1 MNENTTN
8 SIPEIIDTLNGYVI
22 IPLSVLEE
30 LEQAQITLGIVKTVL
45 KTMDRYDSVSVLRK
59 ITGVQYEKH
68 AEEDEE

>member
-59 ITGVQYEKH
+59 ITGVRY
-68 AEEDEE
+68 

>member
-8 SIPEIIDTLNGYVI
+8 SISEIIDTLNGYVI
-22 IPLSVLEE
+22 IPLRVLEE

-59 ITGVQYEKH
+59 ITGVRYEKP
-68 AEEDEE
+68 AEEDDE

>member
-30 LEQAQITLGIVKTVL
+30 LEQARITLDIVKQIL
-45 KTMDRYDSVSVLRK
+45 KTMDRYDSVGILRK
-59 ITGVQYEKH
+59 LTGVRYEKP
-68 AEEDEE
+68 AEEDDE

>member
-59 ITGVQYEKH
+59 ITGVRYEKP

>member
-30 LEQAQITLGIVKTVL
+30 LEQARITLDIVKQIL
-45 KTMDRYDSVSVLRK
+45 KTMDRYDSVGVLRK
-59 ITGVQYEKH
+59 LTGVRYEKP
-68 AEEDEE
+68 AEEDDE